1 MKCTGKTT
9 LWQGEAGFSAI
20 ATSLLL
26 RRSAWHFFYY
36 VLPDTR
42 RIKRINKDMKLILYS
57 PGIWVIHIEEHIHN
71 MIAMQNKQMTICENI
86 SGPPVDPTD
95 IFATRML
102 IHTSSLV

>member
-1 MKCTGKTT
+1 MM
-9 LWQGEAGFSAI
+9 
-20 ATSLLL
+20 
-26 RRSAWHFFYY
+26 FYDVNMFY
-36 VLPDTR
+36 VLRAFLVSFCRSVPPEFLR
-42 RIKRINKDMKLILYS
+42 SFSWYL
-57 PGIWVIHIEEHIHN
+57 VIHIEEHIHN